1 MKSAA
6 QGSSCPSDPPATKI
20 SDRTGSPPRESSPD
34 RRSTTRWFPSRTPS
48 SSGTWSSR
56 VLRQVEACGDG
67 RVDGRVDAQD
77 FAAGS
82 ACFVPRR
89 SSRSSCSA
97 FLLGQACPR
106 SGGSA
111 YKSRGGRSEDVS
123 SIARATPV
131 RRAKMRAARAALRVC
146 ARSLTPGWRS
156 STSCTDRP
164 ASPLTRSSC
173 IRSSPS
179 AASASNPH
187 QDAVTSRRAWT
198 ETVGETGCC
207 EPGLWVQR

>member
-1 MKSAA
+1 LPVGPACDKDQRPNWQPTPRIKSRSALYYTMVSEPHAKARPALGAGEFFDKLKLAA
-6 QGSSCPSDPPATKI
+6 TDEL
-20 SDRTGSPPRESSPD
+20 TGAW
-34 RRSTTRWFPSRTPS
+34 T
-48 SSGTWSSR
+48 
-56 VLRQVEACGDG
+56 RQV
-67 RVDGRVDAQD
+67 
-77 FAAGS
+77 FAASS

-111 YKSRGGRSEDVS
+111 YKSRGGRFEDVS

-131 RRAKMRAARAALRVC
+131 RRAQMRAARAALRVC

-179 AASASNPH
+179 AASATNSH
-187 QDAVTSRRAWT
+187 QGCPLLGGPGQKRLAKLDAVSRDC
-198 ETVGETGCC
+198 GCSASR
-207 EPGLWVQR
+207 LKV